1 MQGGEETRV
10 VITVAPAAAGKQSGG
25 HDRDMIAICSE
36 LFPSST
42 VKRME
47 RSREK

>member
-1 MQGGEETRV
+1 
-10 VITVAPAAAGKQSGG
+10 
-25 HDRDMIAICSE
+25 MIAICSE

-47 RSREK
+47 RSREKWDSLCTAVGGGPDVWPSNKAKAV